1 MIPKPDA
8 NDETEDAQRF
18 RFRFRRGSLFHF
30 RSGPSPGK
38 ISPPRAPGLRAQGEE
53 RVQTFLQVLDDGH
66 DVHVRRVV
74 QCLRNVPSQKIAKLR
89 R

>member
-1 MIPKPDA
+1 M
-8 NDETEDAQRF
+8 RMM
-18 RFRFRRGSLFHF
+18 RRKT
-30 RSGPSPGK
+30 RSFFISDVAAFFTSVRVPPGK
-38 ISPPRAPGLRAQGEE
+38 IRPGPRGPLRAQGEE

-74 QCLRNVPSQKIAKLR
+74 QCLRTVPSQTIAKPR